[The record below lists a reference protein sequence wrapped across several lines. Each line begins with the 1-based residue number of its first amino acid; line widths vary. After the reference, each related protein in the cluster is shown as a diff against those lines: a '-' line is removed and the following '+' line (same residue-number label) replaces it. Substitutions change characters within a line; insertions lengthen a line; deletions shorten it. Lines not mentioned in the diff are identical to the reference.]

1 MLRRLIMLG
10 FGLGIAA
17 GCLAAESPQTDTEQK
32 MSLAELLTPMLD
44 QHRGVVTAAVKHLE
58 LGESFVREGDKPMP
72 TASLIKLPLM
82 VTAYQQVADG
92 KLSLD
97 DRCLLAKDDQ
107 VPGSGILTTHMSPGA
122 DISLRDAIELMIAY
136 SDNTATNLVAQKTG
150 LGATAAF
157 MEKLGLPNTKLHS
170 FVYKPETTIFPERSK
185 QFGLGSTTA
194 NEMIKLLELIYAN
207 KIVDSKACEQM
218 TGHLLRNED
227 REMTPRNLPADAKVA
242 HKTGAVSTTRT
253 DAGIIFTPKGPI
265 AFAILTTGNADNSW
279 TAANESHVLFGRF
292 ARTIYDYFNQPGEIT
307 GPPVA
312 RVLAMGADGD
322 LVTALQRT
330 LNTHLKGVFDVGV
343 DGDFGPNT
351 ESGVKKFQERKKLPI
366 TGQVDAATWK
376 ALGPLVTQA
385 EPVDAPDVVNAKL
398 LEQNPADELTG
409 PPIVA
414 CAAYAIADGR
424 TGKLLFEQN
433 GDVSREPAS
442 ITKIMTALLV
452 AKEAEK
458 DPSVLEET
466 LIASARA
473 ANTSGSTAELK
484 PGDKVPVDELLYG
497 LLLPSGNDASV
508 ALGEHFGA
516 KLKAADAKS
525 DPLELF
531 IAAMNAQAQALGMQ
545 NTVYKNTHG
554 LPAEGHV
561 TTAADMTKLGFAAMQ
576 SPLLRKVVSTRQR
589 GAQLDSIDGYQ
600 RRVLWKNSNVL
611 LGIEGFNGVKTGT
624 TGGAGACLVAS
635 GNRNDQPLIVVVLGA
650 PQPNPATSTA
660 ATSSA
665 GRGMNWN
672 ST

>member
-1 MLRRLIMLG
+1 MRIRPVAVM
-10 FGLGIAA
+10 GLLAVVMNITQ
-17 GCLAAESPQTDTEQK
+17 AAETEQK

-58 LGESFVREGDKPMP
+58 TGESFVREGDKPMP

-97 DRCLLAKDDQ
+97 DRCVLTKEDQ
-107 VPGSGILTTHMSPGA
+107 VPGSGVLTTHFTPGA

-136 SDNTATNLVAQKTG
+136 SDNTATNLVSQKTG

-157 MEKLGLPNTKLHS
+157 MKKLGLPNTKLHS

-194 NEMIKLLELIYAN
+194 NEMVKLLEMIHAN
-207 KIVDSKACEQM
+207 KVVDAKACEQM

-227 REMTPRNLPADAKVA
+227 REMTPRDLPTDARVA

-265 AFAILTTGNADNSW
+265 AFAILTTENADNSW
-279 TAANESHVLFGRF
+279 TADNESHVLFGRF
-292 ARTIYDYFNQPGEIT
+292 ARTIYDHFNKPGEIT

-351 ESGVKKFQERKKLPI
+351 ETGVKKFQELKKLPI

-385 EPVDAPDVVNAKL
+385 EPVDAPDVVNAQL
-398 LEQNPADELTG
+398 LEKNPADQLIG

-433 GDVSREPAS
+433 GDAIREPAS

-452 AKEAEK
+452 AQAAEK
-458 DPSVLEET
+458 DPRVLEET

-484 PGDKVPVDELLYG
+484 PGDKVPVGELLYG
-497 LLLPSGNDASV
+497 LMLPSGNDASV

-516 KLKAADAKS
+516 KLKPADSKD

-531 IAAMNAQAQALGMQ
+531 VAAMNAEAQSLGMK

-589 GAQLDSIDGYQ
+589 GAQLDSVDGYQ
-600 RRVLWKNSNVL
+600 RRVLWKNTNVL

-635 GNRNDQPLIVVVLGA
+635 GTRNDQPLIVVVLGA
-650 PQPNPATSTA
+650 PSTESRYVDSRNLFRWA
-660 ATSSA
+660 
-665 GRGMNWN
+665 WN
-672 ST
+672 ELKK